1 MSVLLQDVRFA
12 VRTLIK
18 APGFVIVA
26 TITLALAI
34 GANTAMFSLV
44 NTAIFGPLPFEDGDR
59 LMRVFRQAGEEG
71 EIHFFSYPD
80 YREYRDRSD
89 VFEEFIACSFVPVS
103 VGSGEQNETRF
114 GQIVSGNYFAALGV
128 DAIEGRML
136 TPADDQTP
144 GAHPV
149 VVISYAYWQR
159 VYGGRPGAVG
169 ETIALS
175 GHPFTVVGIAPKGF
189 SGALPIPSPELWVPM
204 MMLGQIRPDS
214 ADQLEDPAQ
223 SFLWVLGKLQSDLP
237 VPQAQARLAVTASQ
251 MKEIDPEHM
260 RMNTRSL
267 FLLMVSS
274 Q

>member
-144 GAHPV
+144 GRTPWSSSVMPIGSVCMVADQV
-149 VVISYAYWQR
+149 LS
-159 VYGGRPGAVG
+159 GRP
-169 ETIALS
+169 S
-175 GHPFTVVGIAPKGF
+175 H
-189 SGALPIPSPELWVPM
+189 
-204 MMLGQIRPDS
+204 S
-214 ADQLEDPAQ
+214 ADTPLLLSESLRRVSPGRCRFHRP
-223 SFLWVLGKLQSDLP
+223 SFGC
-237 VPQAQARLAVTASQ
+237 R
-251 MKEIDPEHM
+251 
-260 RMNTRSL
+260 
-267 FLLMVSS
+267 
-274 Q
+274 